1 MLLNQAGQELV
12 WEGNRYIVGQSVKT
26 VEESDYPSMFGR
38 ILEIR
43 TDEDR
48 ETENETP
55 DIYCELYPPV
65 LPNEIRA
72 LEEHFSALYGCPK
85 RLEDISLDCV
95 IMPPEELTSTY
106 TGTDVSLQKKMWLLS
121 ELWDCED
128 SNGDHAAI
136 FTAYEDALHAF
147 HEKIHEEKQSGCV
160 AAWVDKAIFVEIAE
174 TNRYEAY
181 LDEVY
186 CGNHY
191 LLSIQ
196 EIEVPLSP
204 SFIREVSRIYK
215 RQCYHEDFEEHF
227 LGSEIA
233 SQVTDEECEAILKD
247 EGIPDLIEHSLEC
260 DENYWSAYWGA
271 VENAE
276 DDLVKER
283 LALREK
289 REENPQ

>member
-1 MLLNQAGQELV
+1 MMLNQAGQELV
-12 WEGNRYIVGQSVKT
+12 WEGKRYIVGQSVKT

-55 DIYCELYPPV
+55 DIYCEFYAPICLD
-65 LPNEIRA
+65 EIQA

-85 RLEDISLDCV
+85 KLDDVSLDCV
-95 IMPPEELTSTY
+95 IMQPDELTPITLEHENRKKLWMLKEDWACNDASGSNSDVFTTYDDAKLAFLKRMYDEIQSGSVADWMGHEELVIEA
-106 TGTDVSLQKKMWLLS
+106 DA
-121 ELWDCED
+121 D
-128 SNGDHAAI
+128 S
-136 FTAYEDALHAF
+136 
-147 HEKIHEEKQSGCV
+147 
-160 AAWVDKAIFVEIAE
+160 
-174 TNRYEAY
+174 YEAY
-181 LDEVY
+181 LDGEY
-186 CGNHY
+186 MMKHY
-191 LLSIQ
+191 VLSIQ
-196 EIEVPLSP
+196 EIEVPLSL
-204 SFIREVSRIYK
+204 SFIREVSRIYE